1 MRPAGLSALVLVGL
15 SGAMLAGPLGAVLA
29 GAPASL
35 AAQFR
40 AGVDL
45 VSFAVV
51 ASDKTGPIEGLTRD
65 DFEILEDGAPQTI
78 QYFAQGDVTERFP
91 LRLGL
96 LMDVSGSMG
105 RDIDLSRTAAIRF
118 MNAVEHAKDITL
130 VDFDTEVRLARY
142 GQDDFPRLIER
153 IRNAEP
159 EGWTAFYDAL
169 QVYLNGMAMEGGQ
182 KVLVLYT
189 DGGDTRSR
197 ISMRQVMDLL
207 KLVDVTVYAIGFVNN
222 QPSSVRME
230 QRMRLEQLASATGGD
245 AYFPGSKEQLGE
257 MYDRILDEINSRYTL
272 GYVSSNAGTSGGWR
286 KVEIRIT
293 NPALRS
299 VKLRARDGY
308 YASGTGS

>member
-1 MRPAGLSALVLVGL
+1 MRQLALSALVVSVFAGGL
-15 SGAMLAGPLGAVLA
+15 RAGES
-29 GAPASL
+29 AP
-35 AAQFR
+35 QFR

-51 ASDKTGPIEGLTRD
+51 ASDKGGPVDGLTPE
-65 DFEILEDGAPQTI
+65 DFEILEDGKPQSI
-78 QYFAQGDVTERFP
+78 RYFAQGDVTARFP

-96 LMDVSGSMG
+96 LLDVSGSMG
-105 RDIDLSRTAAIRF
+105 RDIQLSRTAAIRF

-159 EGWTAFYDAL
+159 DGWTAFYDAI
-169 QVYLNGMAMEGGQ
+169 QVYLNGMAMEDGQ

-197 ISMRQVMDLL
+197 ISMRQVVDLL

-230 QRMRLEQLASATGGD
+230 QRLRLERLAEATGGD

-257 MYDRILDEINSRYTL
+257 MYDKILEELNSRYTL
-272 GYVSSNAGTSGGWR
+272 GYVSSNPGAHGGWR
-286 KVEIRIT
+286 NVDIRVT
-293 NPALRS
+293 NPAFRG
-299 VKLRARDGY
+299 VKLRTRDGY
-308 YASGTGS
+308 YAAGSGL